1 MSPDEEAV
9 STSVCNYMHII
20 DIATHI
26 QDSTYSSETPHAA
39 WLTNKQFL
47 SPLLVEYDHTI
58 SELNGQ
64 VASYQTELTTLVA
77 RVQEITDENTK
88 LHSDLRKSLESRLK
102 SPACVN
108 GESVQVEAVQEQMD
122 ILARER
128 DSHVDLWRQTTR
140 ELEILQR
147 SDRVSLFVA
156 MDWCDY

>member
-102 SPACVN
+102 SPTRVS
-108 GESVQVEAVQEQMD
+108 GGSVQVEAVQEQMD
-122 ILARER
+122 ILSRER